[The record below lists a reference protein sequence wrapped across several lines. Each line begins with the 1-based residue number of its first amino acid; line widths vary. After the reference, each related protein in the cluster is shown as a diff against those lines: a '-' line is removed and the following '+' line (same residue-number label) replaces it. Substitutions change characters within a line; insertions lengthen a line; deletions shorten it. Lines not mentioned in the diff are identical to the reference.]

1 MMVTT
6 VTWTAADRQAADGQI
21 KHKFKKSGMHTVSLT
36 VKGPL
41 GESYYNKQ
49 VNVAG
54 AGGFK
59 FGLWMIAA
67 GVGLVVVIAGVVY
80 LLRARRAK

>member
-1 MMVTT
+1 M
-6 VTWTAADRQAADGQI
+6 TWSADQRQAADGQI
-21 KHKFKKSGMHTVSLT
+21 THKFKKSGTHTVSLI

-41 GESYYNKQ
+41 GESHYNKQ

-54 AGGFK
+54 VGGFK

-67 GVGLVVVIAGVVY
+67 GVGLVVVIAAVVY
-80 LLRARRAK
+80 LIRARRGK